1 MYATISA
8 PKWFWPKLILE
19 NVFHVKPFYTG
30 QFVYAVAIPVI
41 SQHHFNN
48 LLNLLKMK
56 LFL

>member
-1 MYATISA
+1 MQPFLPQSDSDLSL
-8 PKWFWPKLILE
+8 FWKMFSMLNL
-19 NVFHVKPFYTG
+19 FYTG